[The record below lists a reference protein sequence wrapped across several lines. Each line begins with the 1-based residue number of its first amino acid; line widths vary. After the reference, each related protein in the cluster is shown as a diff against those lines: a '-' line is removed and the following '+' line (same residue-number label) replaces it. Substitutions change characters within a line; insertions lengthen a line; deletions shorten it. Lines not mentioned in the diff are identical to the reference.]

1 MDNDNLYSAGAATVT
16 NREQDTVTFNS
27 SLPIRSAT
35 AVLLVTTV
43 VAGCGGDSAPQ
54 PGPPPPEVSVLTVQ
68 SAPIEN
74 VIEVPGRL
82 QAVRT
87 SEVRARV
94 DGIVERRVYTE
105 GTDVAAGQL
114 LFLIDPLPLEAQL
127 NSATAALTAA
137 EAMAANAAQVIA
149 RYQGLVEKKAISQQE
164 FDAAEAQARSADA
177 NVAAARAQVEAARL
191 SLSYARVVAPIAG
204 RASRAAVTE
213 GALVSAAAAT
223 LLTTIEQFN
232 PIYVNFSQSSSDL
245 LAMRRAI
252 SSGNLD
258 MPASDRITARLVL
271 EDGTEYEHEGLLN
284 FRDQSIDQTT
294 GTTAMRAEFRNPD
307 RILLPGQF
315 VRVRLAAGTLSNG
328 ITVPQRAVTVAPS
341 GASVFVVGAGDTLGV
356 RPVRLGP
363 MQGDQ
368 WVILEGL
375 VPGDRVVLE
384 GQQKVQPGIVVRVA
398 Q

>member
-1 MDNDNLYSAGAATVT
+1 MKYSSPFSP
-16 NREQDTVTFNS
+16 R
-27 SLPIRSAT
+27 PIV
-35 AVLLVTTV
+35 AVLVLTGVI
-43 VAGCGGDSAPQ
+43 AACGGDAAPPQ
-54 PGPPPPEVSVLTVQ
+54 GPPPPEVTVLTVQ
-68 SAPIEN
+68 AEPIEN

-114 LFLIDPLPLEAQL
+114 LFVIDPLPLQARL
-127 NSATAALTAA
+127 NSAEAALAAA
-137 EAMAANAAQVIA
+137 EAVAANAAQDLA

-164 FDAAEAQARSADA
+164 FDATEARARSADA

-191 SLSYARVVAPIAG
+191 DLSYSRVVAPIAG
-204 RASRAAVTE
+204 RAGRAEVTE

-223 LLTTIEQFN
+223 LLTTIEQFD
-232 PIYVNFSQSSSDL
+232 PIYVNFSQSSSEL

-252 SSGNLD
+252 SSGTLD
-258 MPASDRITARLVL
+258 MPSSDRITARLVL
-271 EDGTEYEHEGLLN
+271 EDGTEYQHEGRLN

-294 GTTAMRAEFRNPD
+294 GTSAMRAEFRNPD
-307 RILLPGQF
+307 RVLLPGQF
-315 VRVRLAAGTLSNG
+315 VRVRLSAGTLSNG
-328 ITVPQRAVTVAPS
+328 ISVPQRAVTVAPN
-341 GASVFVVGAGDTLGV
+341 GASVFVVGAGDTLSV
-356 RPVRLGP
+356 RPVRLGS
-363 MQGDQ
+363 MRGDQ
-368 WVILEGL
+368 WVILDGL
-375 VPGDRVVLE
+375 SPGDRVVLE